1 MAIKEFSMSLD
12 RNSSDPFTLDLFS
25 NTALSS
31 FGVSVYE
38 TGHQTQKTNA
48 RLGQHNFDSHDNAVV
63 QMPDNTG
70 VDKPSSSTSPAAA
83 VVGKPVPTAVQFWLD
98 DNRTLAKS
106 WKDRARDNLAA
117 IKLATA
123 IEAKGRS
130 ATPDEQAQLIQFTG
144 FGASNLANNCFR
156 RPGDTAFR
164 KGWEEIGDEL
174 ATAVTP
180 NDYASLARC
189 TQYAHFTPEY
199 IIKAI
204 WQGLIRIGF
213 DGGKVLEPGFGTGL
227 FPALMPEGLR
237 ANTYV
242 TGIELDPVTARIA
255 RLLYPQFEIVNDDF
269 GKTKQNPDFDL
280 VIGNPPF
287 SDRIV
292 RSDPDYRKH
301 GFRLHDYFIAKA
313 IGLLKPGGIAAFV
326 TSQGT
331 MDKLDQSARKHI
343 ASMADLLAAI
353 RLPEGCFKSDAGT
366 DVGVDILFFQK
377 RGMGAASKTAA
388 TAQPNWLE
396 LAAITPMHIGKDA
409 QATEEQTPDTDHP
422 ETERV
427 WINRYFID
435 HPEMVLGR
443 HDVTRSRFGPEPVYV
458 CRTIES
464 VDLEAALA
472 AAMLKLPENV
482 CVGGDAENN
491 PVDAGL
497 ANRNNSEPAKI
508 SAFSEPQERHLKNLA
523 PYIREG
529 SYFVAATGALMQLIE
544 GRAVTVAV
552 KSARNKDGIFAK
564 HADIIRKLL
573 PIRDAVRSILSLQE
587 QGQNSTKMQTSLRI
601 TWSSFVRHYGPIN
614 STNIVSSTD
623 EATGEVRETHRRPNL
638 APFLDDPDCWL
649 VASIEDYDLETNTAR
664 PGPIFTDVIISPPSA
679 PVITSALDALAVV
692 LSERGVVDIDHVA
705 ELVHSDADNVI
716 AELGYTIFKDP
727 ANGTWQTADA
737 YLSGAVR
744 TKLQMALAAAEL
756 DPQFQRNVDA
766 LRDVQPVDLNPS
778 DITARLGAPWIP
790 ASDIVAFV
798 VEAMGTSIAIWHTPE
813 LASWTVDAR
822 HLEHLAAGTTDWG
835 THRRHAGLLL
845 SDALN
850 SCLPQIFDTFIEDGS
865 EKRILN
871 VEATEAAK
879 EKLSKIKT
887 AFQNWIWTD
896 PDRTDRLARIYN
908 DRFNNLVPRHFDGS
922 HLQLPGASGAFTLYN
937 HQKRVIWRI
946 IAAGSTYIAHAV
958 GAGKTLSMAAAIMEQ
973 KRLGLINKAMLV
985 VPGHCLAQAARE
997 FLALY
1002 PNARILVADE
1012 TNFTSDKRH
1021 RFLAR
1026 AATNSF
1032 DAIIITHSAF
1042 KFIPVPADFEQSMIA
1057 GELRAYE
1064 ALLLK
1069 VDSEDRLSRKRIER
1083 MKEGHA
1089 DRLAALKSRKDD
1101 LVTLSELGIDK
1112 IIVDEAQEFRKLSFS
1127 TNMTTLKGVDPN
1139 GSQRAWDLYVKTRYL
1154 ETRNPGRAL
1163 ILASGTPITNTLGEM
1178 FTVQRLMD
1186 RSALEQRGLY
1196 EFDAW
1201 ASTFGDTST
1210 ELELQPS
1217 GKYKPVTRIAE
1228 FVNVPEL
1235 IAMFRAFADV
1245 VLPVDLRA
1253 HVKVPEIK
1261 GGKRQIITA
1270 EPTPAFK
1277 AYQNTLA
1284 QRIRIIE
1291 ERRGQA
1297 KKGDDILLSVITDGR
1312 HAAIDLRL
1320 VAAGNDNDFVG
1331 NEFGGNEPG
1340 NKLNAMI
1347 ANVHRIWLSGSC
1359 KVFTRKD
1366 GRPFDRTG
1374 SGQMIFS
1381 DLGTIAVEATRGFSA
1396 YRWIKQEL
1404 VRLGIPAAEIAFMQD
1419 YKKSDAKQ
1427 RLFADFNAGKI
1438 RILIGSSE
1446 TMGTGVNVQARLAA
1460 LHHLDV
1466 PWLPS
1471 QIEQREGRIIR
1482 QGNQHDEIELYA
1494 YATLGSLDATMWQN
1508 NERKARFI
1516 AAALSGDTSVR
1527 RLEDIGAG
1535 QANQFAMA
1543 KAIASG
1549 DPRLMQK
1556 AGLEA
1561 EIARLSSLQ
1570 SAHVDDQH
1578 AIRRRV
1584 RKAEFDRDNA
1594 EKRIVGITKDIA
1606 QYVPTSGDRFAMVVV
1621 PNPYDERKA
1630 AGRALMTEILTQVQ
1644 LRKVGQSTLGAIAG
1658 FEIMFAGQRH
1668 GREGYAY
1675 TTAIK
1680 RNGFDHEIELDMTV
1694 TPLGAIARLE
1704 HVPANFDHE
1713 LREYQSMLEDADR
1726 RHITYSSRV
1735 GEAFAFEGELEL
1747 KRTELGVIASSLAA
1761 NVEVLGFLAG
1771 NESKR
1776 RTE

>member
-1 MAIKEFSMSLD
+1 MSFD

-25 NTALSS
+25 NTTLSG
-31 FGVSVYE
+31 FGISVYD
-38 TGHQTQKTNA
+38 TDDQAQKTNGRYA
-48 RLGQHNFDSHDNAVV
+48 QSNSGGHDNAVA
-63 QMPDNTG
+63 QTADSAG
-70 VDKPSSSTSPAAA
+70 VDRSSSAATTAPALR
-83 VVGKPVPTAVQFWLD
+83 KPVPSAAQFWLD
-98 DNRTLAKS
+98 GPRSLAKS

-117 IKLATA
+117 IKLAVA
-123 IEAKGRS
+123 IEAGERC
-130 ATPDEQAQLIQFTG
+130 ATPDEQAQLIRFTG
-144 FGASNLANNCFR
+144 FGASDLANNCFR
-156 RPGDTAFR
+156 RPGDTEFR

-174 ATAVTP
+174 ETAVTP
-180 NDYASLARC
+180 IDYASLARC

-199 IIKAI
+199 IVKAI
-204 WQGLIRIGF
+204 WQGLTRIGF
-213 DGGKVLEPGFGTGL
+213 GGGKVLEPGFGTGL
-227 FPALMPEGLR
+227 FPALMPEVLR
-237 ANTYV
+237 ATAHV
-242 TGIELDPVTARIA
+242 TGIELDPVTVRIA
-255 RLLYPQFEIVNDDF
+255 KLLYPQFEIANEDF
-269 GKTKQNPDFDL
+269 AKTKLNAEFDL

-292 RSDPDYRKH
+292 RSDPDYRRH
-301 GFRLHDYFIAKA
+301 GFRLHDYFIAKS
-313 IGLLKPGGIAAFV
+313 IGLLRPGGLAAFV

-331 MDKLDQSARKHI
+331 MDKMDQAARKHI
-343 ASMADLLAAI
+343 AGMADLLGAF

-366 DVGVDILFFQK
+366 DVGVDILFLQK
-377 RGMGAASKTAA
+377 RGMGAASEMAA
-388 TAQPNWLE
+388 NAEVDWLE
-396 LAAITPMHIGKDA
+396 LAPIVPTAVGPDT
-409 QATEEQTPDTDHP
+409 QTSNEQTSNGQIPDADHR
-422 ETERV
+422 EAERV
-427 WINRYFID
+427 WINRYFVD

-443 HDVTRSRFGPEPVYV
+443 HDITRGRFGPEPVYV
-458 CRTIES
+458 CRAIER
-464 VDLEAALA
+464 VELGNALVAAILQ
-472 AAMLKLPENV
+472 LPENV
-482 CVGGDAENN
+482 CVAHSGGTGVD
-491 PVDAGL
+491 DAGL
-497 ANRNNSEPAKI
+497 AGRHNSNSSTAMGL
-508 SAFSEPQERHLKNLA
+508 SEPQDRHLKNLA
-523 PYIREG
+523 PHIREG
-529 SYFVAATGALMQLIE
+529 SYFIAASGALMQLVE
-544 GRAVTVAV
+544 GRAAIVGV
-552 KSARNKDGIFAK
+552 KSARNKDGIFSK

-573 PIRDAVRSILSLQE
+573 PIRDAVRSILTLQE
-587 QGQNSTKMQTSLRI
+587 RGQSSVAMQTSLRI
-601 TWSSFVRHYGPIN
+601 AWSSFVRHYGPIN
-614 STNIVSSTD
+614 ATSIISSTD

-638 APFLDDPDCWL
+638 SPFLDDPDCWL

-664 PGPIFTDVIISPPSA
+664 PGPIFTDVIISPTSPPIIA
-679 PVITSALDALAVV
+679 SALDALAVV
-692 LSERGVVDIDHVA
+692 LNERGFVDIDHIA
-705 ELVHSDADNVI
+705 ELVHSNADDVI
-716 AELGYTIFKDP
+716 AELGRAIFQDP
-727 ANGTWQTADA
+727 ANGSWQTADA

-744 TKLQMALAAAEL
+744 TKLQTALAAAEL

-790 ASDIVAFV
+790 AADIVAFV
-798 VEAMGTSIAIWHTPE
+798 VATFGTSIAIWHTPE

-822 HLEHLAAGTTDWG
+822 HLEHMAAGTTDWG

-850 SCLPQIFDTFIEDGS
+850 SCLPQIFDTIIEDGS

-908 DRFNNLVPRHFDGS
+908 QRFNNLVPRHFDGS
-922 HLQLPGASGAFTLYN
+922 HLQLPGASGAFTLYG

-946 IAAGSTYIAHAV
+946 ISAGSTYIAHAV

-973 KRLGLINKAMLV
+973 KRLGFINKAMLV

-1042 KFIPVPADFEQSMIA
+1042 KFIPVPADIERDMIA
-1057 GELRAYE
+1057 AELRAYQ
-1064 ALLLK
+1064 ALLSK

-1101 LVTLSELGIDK
+1101 LVTLSELGIDQ

-1154 ETRNPGRAL
+1154 ETKNPGRAL

-1186 RSALEQRGLY
+1186 RDALEQRGLY

-1217 GKYKPVTRIAE
+1217 GKYKPVTRFAE

-1235 IAMFRAFADV
+1235 IAIFRAFADV
-1245 VLPVDLRA
+1245 VQPVDLRA
-1253 HVKVPEIK
+1253 NVKVPEIK

-1270 EPTPAFK
+1270 EPTSAFK

-1284 QRIRIIE
+1284 QRIHVIE
-1291 ERRGQA
+1291 ERRGQP

-1331 NEFGGNEPG
+1331 NDFGQNEPG

-1347 ANVHRIWLSGSC
+1347 ANVHRIWWDGSS

-1366 GRPFDRTG
+1366 GMPFDRTG

-1404 VRLGIPAAEIAFMQD
+1404 VRLGIPPSEIAFMQD

-1427 RLFADFNAGKI
+1427 RLFADFNAGKT

-1446 TMGTGVNVQARLAA
+1446 TMGTGVNVQTRLAA

-1561 EIARLSSLQ
+1561 EIARLVRLQ

-1584 RKAEFDRDNA
+1584 RKAEFDQDHA
-1594 EKRIVGITKDIA
+1594 QKRIAGITKDIA
-1606 QYVPTSGDRFAMVVV
+1606 QHVPTTGDRFAMVVIGKR
-1621 PNPYDERKA
+1621 YDERKT
-1630 AGRALMTEILTQVQ
+1630 AGRALMTEILTRVQ
-1644 LRKVGQSTLGAIAG
+1644 LRHEGQFKLGSIAG
-1658 FEIMFAGQRH
+1658 FDIMFTGKRH

-1675 TTAIK
+1675 TSSIK
-1680 RNGFDHEIELDMTV
+1680 RNGIDHEIALDMTV
-1694 TPLGAIARLE
+1694 APLGPIARLE
-1704 HVPANFDHE
+1704 HATANFEHE
-1713 LREYQSMLEDADR
+1713 LREQQTILEDAER
-1726 RHITYSSRV
+1726 RFNTYSSRV
-1735 GEAFAFEGELEL
+1735 GEAFAFEGELQL
-1747 KRTELGVIASSLAA
+1747 KRNALREIDANLASDGELEYFAA
-1761 NVEVLGFLAG
+1761 
-1771 NESKR
+1771 
-1776 RTE
+1776 